1 LFVVVFFVI
10 VVLLNYLFSWKTRIE
25 LRSLRDRKLRHS
37 RLASISGLLGQASS
51 ARSAGQHISP
61 HQAAGCSKDQNQR
74 LGHLRTARADLIEL
88 ALNRL
93 LGDSLF
99 HDHRIAAIHL
109 RNRLPSRQ
117 RLERLACPECLDQCL
132 SLARHFLAEFW
143 LCRS

>member
-1 LFVVVFFVI
+1 MTASFSTLAWPP
-10 VVLLNYLFSWKTRIE
+10 VLGS
-25 LRSLRDRKLRHS
+25 
-37 RLASISGLLGQASS
+37 LGQAST

-88 ALNRL
+88 VLNRL

-109 RNRLPSRQ
+109 WNCFPCRQ
-117 RLERLACPECLDQCL
+117 CVERLACPECLDQCL